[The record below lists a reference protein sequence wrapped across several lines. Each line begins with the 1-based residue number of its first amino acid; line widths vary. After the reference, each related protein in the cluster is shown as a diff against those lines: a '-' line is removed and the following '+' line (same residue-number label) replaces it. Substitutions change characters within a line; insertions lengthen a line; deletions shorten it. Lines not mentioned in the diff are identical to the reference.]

1 MLRGFE
7 VLPEFELS
15 VAKLEANLG
24 IHYLPQRATA
34 GSSGYDIRSLED
46 ITMHPGTIALIPTG
60 ITAKML
66 EDEELQLRGRSGLA
80 LRGLCLANGVGTI
93 DSDYYGKHIQF
104 IYANR
109 GSEVVTIKAGDRI
122 GQGVFAKYLTTD
134 NDSPLKEERVGG
146 FGSSGKS

>member
-7 VLPEFELS
+7 ILPEFELRVS
-15 VAKLEANLG
+15 KLEAELG
-24 IHYLPQRATA
+24 INYLPQRATA
-34 GSSGYDIRSLED
+34 GSAGYDIRSLED
-46 ITMHPGTIALIPTG
+46 ITLHPGTIALIPTG

-80 LRGLCLANGVGTI
+80 LRGLCLANGVGTV
-93 DSDYYGKHIQF
+93 DADYYGKHIQL

-109 GSEVVTIKAGDRI
+109 GLEVVTIKAGDRI

-134 NDSPLKEERVGG
+134 DDSPVSQSRAGG